1 MASSESNPTPLPT
14 ALRGEWPL
22 ALSIVTTVLF
32 AFNGK
37 QWLADLSNPLWFGFM
52 SLWLFAVILASAF
65 AIVRHAESLAIKLG
79 EPLGTLILTLAVI
92 GIEVMMISAVMLTG
106 AGKPTI
112 ARDTMFAVVMLLMNG
127 LIGLSLLLGG
137 LKHHEQTYNFYGANA
152 FLALIV
158 PLAVLGMVLPN
169 FTNSS
174 PGPTFSPFQA
184 VFLSLM
190 SLGIYGVFLATQT
203 GRHRS
208 YFIAPDGKED
218 DASAHGHGDMEVRS
232 VPFHGVLLV
241 AYLAPLVVL
250 AKQLAIPIEYG
261 VKAFGAPPAL
271 SGLIV
276 AVIILSPEAMTAIRA
291 ARDNQLQRSVNILLG
306 SVLATI
312 GLTIPAVLTIGLFTR
327 KTVVLGLNTI
337 EMILLILTLGV
348 STLTFSGN
356 RTNILLGAVHLLLFF
371 AFLMLLFDTPL

>member
-1 MASSESNPTPLPT
+1 MASTTQHSPPLSV

-22 ALSIVTTVLF
+22 LLSFITTALF

-37 QWLADLSNPLWFGFM
+37 AWLSDLSNPLWFGFM
-52 SLWLFAVILASAF
+52 SLWLFGVIMASAF
-65 AIVRHAESLAIKLG
+65 AIVRHAESLAVILG
-79 EPLGTLILTLAVI
+79 EPLGTLVLTLAVI

-106 AGKPTI
+106 KGDPAI
-112 ARDTMFAVVMLLMNG
+112 ARDTMFAVVMLILNG
-127 LIGLSLLLGG
+127 LVGLALLLGG
-137 LKHHEQTYNFYGANA
+137 WKHREQTYNVYGANA

-158 PLAVLGMVLPN
+158 PLATLGMVLPN
-169 FTNSS
+169 FTRSS

-203 GRHRS
+203 GRHSS
-208 YFIAPDGKED
+208 YFVAPDSDEAGH
-218 DASAHGHGDMEVRS
+218 AHGHGDMAVQS
-232 VPFHGVLLV
+232 TPYHAILLI
-241 AYLAPLVVL
+241 AFMAPLVVL
-250 AKQLAIPIEYG
+250 AKQLAVPIEYG

-276 AVIILSPEAMTAIRA
+276 AVIILSPEAMSAIRA
-291 ARDNQLQRSVNILLG
+291 ALDNQLQRSVNILLG

-312 GLTIPAVLTIGLFTR
+312 GLTIPAVLSIGLFTK
-327 KTVVLGLNTI
+327 KTVVLGLSSI
-337 EMILLILTLGV
+337 EMILLLLTLGV

-356 RTNILLGAVHLLLFF
+356 RTNILLGAIHLLLFF
-371 AFLMLLFDTPL
+371 AYLMLLFDAPV

>member
-1 MASSESNPTPLPT
+1 MASSHQDSRPLPI

-22 ALSIVTTVLF
+22 ALSLITTALF
-32 AFNGK
+32 AFFGK
-37 QWLADLSNPLWFGFM
+37 KWLGDLSNPLWFGFM
-52 SLWLFAVILASAF
+52 SLWLFSVILASAF
-65 AIVRHAESLAIKLG
+65 AIVRHAESLATILG

-106 AGKPTI
+106 TGDGKATI
-112 ARDTMFAVVMLLMNG
+112 ARDTMFAVVMLILNG
-127 LIGLSLLLGG
+127 LVGLSLLLGG
-137 LKHHEQTYNFYGANA
+137 WKHHEQNYNFYGANA
-152 FLALIV
+152 FLALII
-158 PLAVLGMVLPN
+158 PLATLGMVIPN
-169 FTNSS
+169 FTTSS

-184 VFLSLM
+184 VFLTLM

-208 YFIAPDGKED
+208 YFVAPDSSEED
-218 DASAHGHGDMEVRS
+218 GAAHGHGDMLVRS
-232 VPFHGVLLV
+232 TSFHGVLLV
-241 AYLAPLVVL
+241 TYLLPLVVL

-261 VKAFGAPPAL
+261 VKSFGAPAAL

-276 AVIILSPEAMTAIRA
+276 AVIILSPEAVTAIRA
-291 ARDNQLQRSVNILLG
+291 ALDNQLQRSINILLG

-327 KTVVLGLNTI
+327 KTVVLGLSTI
-337 EMILLILTLGV
+337 EMILLLLTMGV

-371 AFLMLLFDTPL
+371 AFLMLLFEQ